1 MQIYDHSVIYLHCN
15 SSEYKS
21 KETIIMAKGEETRQF
36 IIEKAAPIF
45 NTKGIAATAMS
56 DIMEATKLSK
66 GSMYVHFENKE
77 VLACAAVDYNMK
89 VLGDKLMAKLA
100 KCKTAK
106 EELFTFI
113 DFFSNAV
120 NPPLTGGC
128 PLLNFGT
135 EADDTNP
142 VIREKI
148 NKGINLNQQLL
159 ENSINKGIANGE
171 FKPSWNAADFA
182 TVMVAMMEGGHLM
195 SRMSGNNGKMII
207 VANTLKSMIEENNL

>member
-1 MQIYDHSVIYLHCN
+1 
-15 SSEYKS
+15 
-21 KETIIMAKGEETRQF
+21 MAKGEATRQF

-77 VLACAAVDYNMK
+77 VLTCAAVDHNMK
-89 VLGDKLMAKLA
+89 VLGDKLQLA
-100 KCKTAK
+100 LNKSKTAK
-106 EELFTFI
+106 EELFTYI

-142 VIREKI
+142 IVKEKI
-148 NKGINLNQQLL
+148 NKGIKYNQQILQ
-159 ENSINKGIANGE
+159 NSISKGIANGE
-171 FKPSWNAADFA
+171 FKPDWNAEDFA
-182 TVMVAMMEGGHLM
+182 IVIFAMMEGGHLM
-195 SRMSGNNGKMII
+195 SRMSGSNDKMKII
-207 VANTLKSMIEENNL
+207 TKTLKKIIEENTL

>member
-1 MQIYDHSVIYLHCN
+1 MTNRSYICTVILLGIK
-15 SSEYKS
+15 SE
-21 KETIIMAKGEETRQF
+21 ETIIMAKGEETRQF

-89 VLGDKLMAKLA
+89 VLGDKLMARLA
-100 KCKTAK
+100 KSKTAK
-106 EELFTFI
+106 EELFTYI

-142 VIREKI
+142 VIKEKV
-148 NKGINLNQQLL
+148 NKGINLNQKLL
-159 ENSINKGIANGE
+159 EASISKGIANSE
-171 FKPSWNAADFA
+171 FRADWNAIEFA
-182 TVMVAMMEGGHLM
+182 TVIVAMMEGGHLI
-195 SRMSGNNGKMII
+195 SRMSGNNDKMKII
-207 VANTLKSMIEENNL
+207 TSTLKSMIEENSL

>member
-1 MQIYDHSVIYLHCN
+1 M
-15 SSEYKS
+15 
-21 KETIIMAKGEETRQF
+21 TKGEETRQF

-77 VLACAAVDYNMK
+77 VLACAAVDHNMK
-89 VLGDKLMAKLA
+89 ILGDRLEAKIS

-106 EELFTFI
+106 EALFTYI
-113 DFFSNAV
+113 DFFSNGV
-120 NPPLTGGC
+120 NPPLEGGC

-142 VIREKI
+142 VVKEKI
-148 NKGINLNQQLL
+148 NKGIQLNQQLL
-159 ENSINKGIANGE
+159 EQIILRGINNAE
-171 FKPSWNAADFA
+171 FNPNWNAAEFS
-182 TVMVAMMEGGHLM
+182 TVMFAMMEGGHLM
-195 SRMSGNNGKMII
+195 ARMAGSNDKMKII
-207 VANTLKSMIEENNL
+207 TKTLKKIIEENTL

>member
-1 MQIYDHSVIYLHCN
+1 MTNRSYICIVIHLN
-15 SSEYKS
+15 IQATE
-21 KETIIMAKGEETRQF
+21 IIMATKGEETRQF

-89 VLGDKLMAKLA
+89 VLGDKLMAAISKA
-100 KCKTAK
+100 KTAK
-106 EELFTFI
+106 EQLFAYI
-113 DFFSNAV
+113 DFFN
-120 NPPLTGGC
+120 NPVDPPVIGGC

-142 VIREKI
+142 IVKKKV
-148 NKGINLNQQLL
+148 NDGIKFNQQLV
-159 ENSINKGIANGE
+159 ESIVAKGIANKE
-171 FKPSWNAADFA
+171 FKPNWNASDFG
-182 TVMVAMMEGGHLM
+182 TICFAMMEGGHLM
-195 SRMSGNNGKMII
+195 ARMSGKKENMQII
-207 VANTLKSMIEENNL
+207 IKTLKSIIEENAL